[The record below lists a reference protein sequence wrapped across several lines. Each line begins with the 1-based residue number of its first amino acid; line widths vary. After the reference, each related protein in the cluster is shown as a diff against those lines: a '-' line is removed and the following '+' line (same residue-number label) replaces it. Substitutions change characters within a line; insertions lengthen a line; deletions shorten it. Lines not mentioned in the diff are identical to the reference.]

1 MEWDDKQ
8 MHNQSIASIK
18 INRMKKITTFSLF
31 VVFSLTFNV
40 AVRAQVNSS
49 DFEISKN
56 LDIFATMYKEL
67 NNSYV
72 DELNHGE
79 LITVGI
85 EAILDRLDPYTVFI
99 PESDIEDYAFM
110 TTGQYGGIGALIH
123 QQGGYVVISEP
134 YENSPAMKAG
144 LIQGDRILRV
154 NDKEAKGKSVSDVSM
169 VLKGQPGTKVKLLIQ
184 REGLSAPVEKE
195 VTRENVAIPNVTHS
209 LMLNS
214 NTGYIKLSGFTQT
227 SSKEFKEAFLALRE
241 KNQLSSLIIDL
252 RDNGGG
258 LMNEAVNIANFFV
271 KKGEL
276 IVSTRGKSPDRN
288 KSYKTIMQPVDTEM
302 PLVVLVNGYSASA
315 SEIVAGALQDLD
327 RAVVIGERTYGKGL
341 VQNILPLSYKTQMK
355 VTVAKYYIPS
365 GRCIQEIDYGHKD
378 SLGHSVKV
386 PDSLVH
392 EFKTRLGRPVFDGGG
407 IEPDILTEEPQVSN
421 IAISLISRYLIF
433 DYANQFKRKYD
444 TILPA
449 REFII
454 TDEMYADFVKW
465 LGDKEYDYETRSE
478 RLLAQ
483 LKRTTENEQYY
494 DELKDDLADLETKMK
509 HNKESDLVKFK
520 QEISTLLRS
529 EIVARYYAQKGRVEA
544 MVTEDPDVKLA
555 LELLDNS
562 GEYSGILTNTAAKP
576 KS

>member
-1 MEWDDKQ
+1 
-8 MHNQSIASIK
+8 
-18 INRMKKITTFSLF
+18 MKKITSFLLF
-31 VVFSLTFNV
+31 VAFSLTFNV

-79 LITVGI
+79 LITYGI

-99 PESDIEDYAFM
+99 PEADIEDYAFM

-123 QQGGYVVISEP
+123 QQGGYVVVSEP

-144 LIQGDRILRV
+144 LIQGDRILKV
-154 NDKEAKGKSVSDVSM
+154 NDKDAKGKSVSDVSM
-169 VLKGQPGTKVKLLIQ
+169 VLKGQPGTKVKLLIK
-184 REGLSAPVEKE
+184 REGLTAPIEKE

-209 LMLNS
+209 LMLNDM
-214 NTGYIKLSGFTQT
+214 TGYIKLSGFTQT

-241 KNQLSSLIIDL
+241 KGKLSSLIIDL

-271 KKGEL
+271 RKGEL

-288 KSYKTIMQPVDTEM
+288 KSYKTIMQPIDTEI

-327 RAVVIGERTYGKGL
+327 RAVIIGERTFGKGL

-365 GRCIQEIDYGHKD
+365 GRCIQAIDYGHRD
-378 SLGHSVKV
+378 SLGFSVKI

-392 EFKTRLGRPVFDGGG
+392 EFKTKTGRLVYDGGG
-407 IEPDILTEEPQVSN
+407 IEPDIATEDPQVSN

-433 DYANQFKRKYD
+433 DYANQFKREHD

-449 REFII
+449 RQFTI
-454 TDEMYADFVKW
+454 TDQMYDDFVKW
-465 LGDKEYDYETRSE
+465 LEDKDYDYVTRSE

-483 LKRTTENEQYY
+483 LKQTTENEKYY
-494 DELKDDLADLETKMK
+494 EELKDDLADLETKMK
-509 HNKESDLVKFK
+509 HNKDSDLIKFK
-520 QEISTLLRS
+520 QEISYMLRS

-544 MVTEDPDVKLA
+544 MVTEDPEVKIA
-555 LELLDNS
+555 IELLDNS
-562 GEYSGILTNTAAKP
+562 GEYSGILTDTSAKP